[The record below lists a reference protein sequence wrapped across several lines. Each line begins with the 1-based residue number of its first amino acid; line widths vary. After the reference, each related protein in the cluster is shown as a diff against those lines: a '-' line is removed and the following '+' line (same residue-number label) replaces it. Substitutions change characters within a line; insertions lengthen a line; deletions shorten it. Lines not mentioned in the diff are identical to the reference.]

1 MTTTV
6 TNFKAVK
13 QHWNRETR
21 RWDDDKYVYVGR
33 WNKTYQLLHSP
44 WSNPFVMGAESERAG
59 VIEDY
64 RVYIT
69 QQIADGYVNLEE
81 LRGKTLVCWCKDV
94 RGVKDIPCHGDV
106 LVELLGEQ

>member
-1 MTTTV
+1 MATV
-6 TNFKAVK
+6 VNFKSVK
-13 QHWNRETR
+13 HLWDRESR
-21 RWDDDKYVYVGR
+21 RWSQPNIVYIGR

-44 WSNPFVMGAESERAG
+44 WSNPFVMGAESERAK

-69 QQIADGYVNLEE
+69 QQIADGYVDLET

-94 RGVKDIPCHGDV
+94 RGVKDIACHGDV
-106 LVELLGEQ
+106 LKELLGE